1 MNDNKPIYKCELCV
15 YKCKK
20 FNTLF
25 RHSLLKHNIQIDDV
39 DKYNLDNAVIH
50 FNQQT
55 SNIED
60 NECLK
65 KIENNITNNICYCGK
80 KYKYKY
86 NLYKHQKKCNIY
98 QKFNILNNDNIHLN
112 NKSIIDHYT
121 SNNNNKLNNNIN
133 NSAAQIEQ
141 LTNLVHLLIKENK
154 DIQKQMLELCKQ
166 PKITNNN
173 NNNNNIQ
180 NLNIINYLNTEC
192 KDAMNLTDFVNA
204 MTITFADLLQIKNHD
219 MVYGFKNTFIK
230 SLKDMEHKKRPI
242 HCVDKKRRKFY
253 VKEQNEWDKDE
264 EHQKI
269 LKAINK
275 ITNKHYDTLQSWKK
289 DNPDWLDDDDKQ
301 DNANKITTKLSAIY
315 NDNDKSKVIKELS
328 ELYIKKE

>member
-1 MNDNKPIYKCELCV
+1 MPYNKQIYKCELCV

-25 RHSLLKHNIQIDDV
+25 KHSLLKHNIRIDDV
-39 DKYNLDNAVIH
+39 DKYNLDNVIKE
-50 FNQQT
+50 FNQQIV
-55 SNIED
+55 NNKEQLV
-60 NECLK
+60 NKENLK
-65 KIENNITNNICYCGK
+65 KIEKNIINNNKCYCGK

-86 NLYKHQKKCNIY
+86 NLYKHQKQCAIH
-98 QKFNILNNDNIHLN
+98 QEFNTLNDDNDNIHIN
-112 NKSIIDHYT
+112 NNYIID
-121 SNNNNKLNNNIN
+121 NND
-133 NSAAQIEQ
+133 SANQIAQ

-154 DIQKQMLELCKQ
+154 DIQKQMMEMCKQ